1 MTSEDIK
8 HQLIIIIYTAIP
20 VFVAANRMVLV
31 LIIMSPAMAEIKD
44 GRMIVNFL
52 DYAIRYDAPDYRK
65 D

>member
-1 MTSEDIK
+1 M
-8 HQLIIIIYTAIP
+8 
-20 VFVAANRMVLV
+20 FVAANRMVLV

-52 DYAIRYDAPDYRK
+52 DYAIRYDAPDYRT